1 MTHSGRIIFQEVTKY
16 AIGQHVIVKD
26 GDNYSIQKISGIG
39 LESILVEGSEELVEL
54 TNLFRLV
61 ITNGEKF
68 APLQH
73 SDWERSLNY
82 IREDY
87 TMEHQYYLV
96 ERRSKDSQRPIVL
109 AKLKAIQ

>member
-1 MTHSGRIIFQEVTKY
+1 MTHSGRVIFQEVTKY

-26 GDNYSIQKISGIG
+26 GDNYSIQKIADIC
-39 LESILVEGSEELVEL
+39 LESILVQGSDEPVEL

-82 IREDY
+82 IKEDCE
-87 TMEHQYYLV
+87 MEHQYYLV
-96 ERRSKDSQRPIVL
+96 ERRSKDSQRLIVL
-109 AKLKAIQ
+109 AKLKVTQ